1 MSLQSRVSGR
11 LAQLRAA
18 RQLLVAPRPWP
29 GRLGGAPRTRSSACG
44 PPASL
49 GAFGRQAQTSAGVG
63 SWGSAAVGR
72 TAGVRTWA
80 PLAMAAKVDLN
91 TSTDWKEA
99 KLESHCVAQAGM
111 ISAHCNLRLPDSS
124 DSPASASCVAET
136 TAFLKGLSDKQR
148 EEHYFC
154 KDFVKLKKIP
164 TWKEMAKGV
173 TTKVEEPRYKKD
185 KQLNEK
191 ISLLRGDITKLEV
204 DAIVNAA
211 NSSLLGG
218 GGVDGCIHRAAG
230 ALLTDECRT
239 LQSCDTGKAKITCG
253 YRLPAKYVI
262 HTVGPMTYGE
272 PSASQA
278 AELRSCYLSS
288 LDLLLEHRLRSVA
301 FPCIST
307 GVFGYPSEAAAE
319 VVLAT
324 LREWLEQHK
333 DKVERL
339 IICVF
344 HEKDE
349 DIYRSRL
356 PHYFPV
362 DPPSGP
368 RSQL

>member
-1 MSLQSRVSGR
+1 MSLQSQVSGR
-11 LAQLRAA
+11 LAQLRVAG
-18 RQLLVAPRPWP
+18 QLLVSSRPWP
-29 GRLGGAPRTRSSACG
+29 GRSAGGPRPRGSAYGPLVALGQHGYCAWP
-44 PPASL
+44 
-49 GAFGRQAQTSAGVG
+49 SAGVG
-63 SWGSAAVGR
+63 AWGAAGR
-72 TAGVRTWA
+72 GAWVRTWA
-80 PLAMAAKVDLN
+80 PLAMAAKVDLS

-99 KLESHCVAQAGM
+99 KS
-111 ISAHCNLRLPDSS
+111 
-124 DSPASASCVAET
+124 
-136 TAFLKGLSDKQR
+136 FLKGLSDKQR

-154 KDFVKLKKIP
+154 KDFMKLKKIP
-164 TWKEMAKGV
+164 TWKETAKGLAG
-173 TTKVEEPRYKKD
+173 KVENPKYKKD

-191 ISLLRGDITKLEV
+191 ISLFRGDITKLEV

-211 NSSLLGG
+211 NNSLLGG

-230 ALLTDECRT
+230 SLLTDECRT
-239 LQSCDTGKAKITCG
+239 LQNCETGKAKITCG

-262 HTVGPMTYGE
+262 HTVGPIAVGQPT
-272 PSASQA
+272 ASQA

-307 GVFGYPSEAAAE
+307 GVFGYPNEEAAE

-333 DKVERL
+333 DKVDRL

-344 HEKDE
+344 LEKDE
-349 DIYRSRL
+349 GIYRERL

-362 DPPSGP
+362 A
-368 RSQL
+368 

>member
-1 MSLQSRVSGR
+1 MSLQSRVSRR

-18 RQLLVAPRPWP
+18 GQLLVAPRPGP
-29 GRLGGAPRTRSSACG
+29 GPSAATRTRSSACG

-49 GAFGRQAQTSAGVG
+49 GTHDPRARTSAGVG
-63 SWGSAAVGR
+63 AWGAAAVGR
-72 TAGVRTWA
+72 RAGVRTWA
-80 PLAMAAKVDLN
+80 PLAMAAKVDLS

-99 KLESHCVAQAGM
+99 KS
-111 ISAHCNLRLPDSS
+111 
-124 DSPASASCVAET
+124 
-136 TAFLKGLSDKQR
+136 FLKGLSDKQR

-154 KDFVKLKKIP
+154 RDFTRLKKIP
-164 TWKEMAKGV
+164 TWKETAKGV
-173 TTKVEEPRYKKD
+173 AVKVEEPKFKKD

-191 ISLLRGDITKLEV
+191 ISLFRGDITKLEV

-230 ALLTDECRT
+230 PLLTDECRT
-239 LQSCDTGKAKITCG
+239 LQNCETGKAKITGG

-262 HTVGPMTYGE
+262 HTVGPIAHGE
-272 PSASQA
+272 PSAGQA

-307 GVFGYPSEAAAE
+307 GVFGYPNEAAAE
-319 VVLAT
+319 VVLAA

-333 DKVERL
+333 DKVDRL

-344 HEKDE
+344 LEKDE
-349 DIYRSRL
+349 NIYRQLL

-362 DPPSGP
+362 DLSGP
-368 RSQL
+368 AGPHAQL

>member
-18 RQLLVAPRPWP
+18 RQLLAAPRPWP

-44 PPASL
+44 PPAYL

-63 SWGSAAVGR
+63 AWGSAAVGR

-80 PLAMAAKVDLN
+80 PLAMAAKVDLS

-99 KLESHCVAQAGM
+99 KS
-111 ISAHCNLRLPDSS
+111 
-124 DSPASASCVAET
+124 
-136 TAFLKGLSDKQR
+136 FLKGLSDKQR

-154 KDFVKLKKIP
+154 KDFVRLKKIP

-173 TTKVEEPRYKKD
+173 TVKVEEPKYKKD

-239 LQSCDTGKAKITCG
+239 LQSCETGKAKITGG

-262 HTVGPMTYGE
+262 HTVGPMAYGE

-288 LDLLLEHRLRSVA
+288 LDLLLENRLRSVA

-333 DKVERL
+333 DKVDRL

-349 DIYRSRL
+349 NIYLSRL

-362 DPPSGP
+362 DPPCGP

>member
-1 MSLQSRVSGR
+1 MSGR

-18 RQLLVAPRPWP
+18 GQLLCVPRPWSGP
-29 GRLGGAPRTRSSACG
+29 YAGATRTRSTACG
-44 PPASL
+44 PP
-49 GAFGRQAQTSAGVG
+49 GVPGRGQPRRADPSG
-63 SWGSAAVGR
+63 SWGLGGGGSGAER
-72 TAGVRTWA
+72 SAGVRTWA
-80 PLAMAAKVDLN
+80 PLAMAAKVDLS

-99 KLESHCVAQAGM
+99 KS
-111 ISAHCNLRLPDSS
+111 
-124 DSPASASCVAET
+124 
-136 TAFLKGLSDKQR
+136 FLKGLSDKQR

-154 KDFVKLKKIP
+154 RDFIRLKKIP
-164 TWKEMAKGV
+164 TWKETAKGV
-173 TTKVEEPRYKKD
+173 TAKVEEPKYKKD

-191 ISLLRGDITKLEV
+191 ISLFRGDITKLEV

-230 ALLTDECRT
+230 PLLTDECRT
-239 LQSCDTGKAKITCG
+239 LQSCETGKAKITGG

-262 HTVGPMTYGE
+262 HTVGPIAHGE

-288 LDLLLEHRLRSVA
+288 LDLLLEHRLRSAA

-333 DKVERL
+333 DKVDRL

-344 HEKDE
+344 LEKDE
-349 DIYRSRL
+349 SIYLQRL

-362 DPPSGP
+362 DWPGPAGP